1 MIESERYME
10 INGAELYVARMG
22 MDHARTIVFLH
33 GGPGLGDSRA
43 DIATFEPLAKD
54 FHLVFLDLRG
64 SGKSSETP
72 PFTHEQW
79 VEDIEQLRSSL
90 GLGKIILHG
99 SSYGGFL
106 AQEYAACYSANLEY
120 LLLNVTTLDGTNDL
134 KAIDN
139 AKASDRCQLADED
152 LQRLFSGKVESN
164 EDFYRLY
171 AGILPLY
178 MTKFN
183 AERDQ
188 QKLKQIHF
196 HYETHNAAF
205 RGLVHYDMSSKL
217 PHIETPTLITAG
229 ELDWITPADCA
240 KQIHTHM
247 PNSALVIFHGSG
259 HSLVREESSL
269 YLDLVK
275 AFTEGRVETANRI
288 YDSRRVLHV

>member
-1 MIESERYME
+1 MRDFQGYMK
-10 INGAELYVARMG
+10 INGAQLYVTRMG
-22 MDHARTIVFLH
+22 IGHERTIFFLH

-43 DIATFEPLAKD
+43 DIATYEPLAKD

-64 SGKSSETP
+64 SGQSSETP
-72 PFTHEQW
+72 PFTHKQW

-106 AQEYAACYSANLEY
+106 AQEYAARYSENLEY

-139 AKASDRCQLADED
+139 AKASDRCQLTDEQ
-152 LQRLFSGKVESN
+152 LHRLFSGSVENN

-178 MTKFN
+178 MVSFDP
-183 AERDQ
+183 ERDQ
-188 QKLKQIHF
+188 QKLKQIQF

-205 RGLVHYDMSSKL
+205 RGLAHYDMSSEL

-247 PNSALVIFHGSG
+247 PNSALVVFHDSG
-259 HSLVREESSL
+259 HSLAREESAL
-269 YLDLVK
+269 YVRLIQ
-275 AFTEGRVETANRI
+275 AFIEGRVETSDHI
-288 YDSRRVLHV
+288 YDSRRMLYV